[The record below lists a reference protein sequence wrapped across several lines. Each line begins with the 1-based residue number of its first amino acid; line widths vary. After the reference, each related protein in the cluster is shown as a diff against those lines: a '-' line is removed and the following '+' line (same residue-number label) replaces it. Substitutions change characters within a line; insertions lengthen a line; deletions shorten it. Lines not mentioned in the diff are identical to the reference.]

1 MAQQAKEFLAALNA
15 NVDAWYADRIDY
27 KTFGARQQLTW
38 DAIRSSGT
46 AVEELVLTGL
56 REQLAA
62 HAARTR

>member
-1 MAQQAKEFLAALNA
+1 MAKRAKEFLAALNG

-27 KTFGARQQLTW
+27 ETFGARQQLTW
-38 DAIRSSGT
+38 DAIHGAGT

-62 HAARTR
+62 HAAGIR